1 MISNKMHSPDQVIA
15 KISLKFKSCHWDR
28 LGETAGKFSLVDCRK
43 KYSETRLLRH
53 PDFQFTIILSFYRL
67 YSYICFFYVSLSH
80 NLFLNGFNFDLINL
94 SKSTFKSIAIS
105 SKHD

>member
-1 MISNKMHSPDQVIA
+1 MISNKMHSPGQVIA
-15 KISLKFKSCHWDR
+15 KISLKFKSCQWDR
-28 LGETAGKFSLVDCRK
+28 LGEAAGKFSLVDCWK

-53 PDFQFTIILSFYRL
+53 PDFQSTISLSFYRL
-67 YSYICFFYVSLSH
+67 YSYICFFYVSLSY